1 MRQENE
7 SFRPDHGIPTES
19 TDSANLQELDEV
31 YSATWAVIDPLGDT
45 MLSMPARAATV
56 AHGQGLYAL
65 DSDHHRSAI
74 LQSHGR
80 SHSFGLQASEKPDFS
95 QLQAPAIANA
105 RDENRLLYQHASP
118 VMETLY
124 EQIANTH
131 SMVLLTSSN
140 GLILHSLGDADFLEK
155 ASRVALMPGV
165 EWSEQSKGTNAIGT
179 ALTEGQ
185 AMVVH
190 GNDHFLQANQFL
202 TCSCTPIF
210 DPYGKVMG
218 ALDVTGDQRSY
229 HQHTMALVRMSAQ
242 MIENHMFANVFPD
255 AMRIHFHS
263 RPEFLSTLVEGI
275 IVFTLDGRFLSANR
289 SAQFQLGLSVNAM
302 QAHTFSSLF
311 NQPISQFHDRLRHAA
326 GQPVNLCMHNGVQ
339 VFCQARLKTSHWFSS
354 MQEAFSAQPS
364 PQSNPN
370 PQAETLQPPNPSPAT
385 RATTAAAAGRA
396 SLSSLHY
403 LNTGDPQVAAVLHK
417 LQRVQGSDIPIM
429 ILGETGTGKDIL
441 AQAIHNDSARARR
454 PFVSIN
460 CASIPETLIESEL
473 FGYEEGA
480 FTGAKRRGAPGK
492 IQMAHGGTLFLDE
505 IGDMPTQLQ
514 ARLLRVLQ
522 ERRVTP
528 LGSGKEYEVDV
539 MLICATNK
547 NLKTLI
553 AQGQFREDLYYRL
566 NGLVVRLP
574 ALRERSDF
582 EVVANKILFNLC
594 TPEQHISVSPGVM
607 AMFKQYRWPG
617 NFRQLHN
624 LLRTA
629 VVMVGHSGQ
638 IEVEHLPDDF
648 LDEVQQFTHTSTPD
662 PLPCEEAA
670 LGMHH
675 AAGCA
680 APPLADV
687 QALQSAH
694 PRGFFAPGAAV
705 SGSTASTPSGL
716 AGGAHATP
724 VWVAQA
730 PATEH
735 PMAAAASANAAANP
749 FAAPATSAAR
759 LQDVALQAMTDA
771 LRQCQGNVSAAAK
784 LLGVS
789 RNTIY
794 RKKEQL
800 PADVWG

>member
-1 MRQENE
+1 
-7 SFRPDHGIPTES
+7 
-19 TDSANLQELDEV
+19 
-31 YSATWAVIDPLGDT
+31 
-45 MLSMPARAATV
+45 MLSMPTRTPPNT
-56 AHGQGLYAL
+56 GIYAL
-65 DSDHHRSAI
+65 NSEHHRHLI
-74 LQSHGR
+74 QTSHGR
-80 SHSFGLQASEKPDFS
+80 SHSYGLDTLETPDFS
-95 QLQAPAIANA
+95 PLRPRDIECA

-155 ASRVALMPGV
+155 ASQVALMPGV
-165 EWSEQSKGTNAIGT
+165 EWSEQSRGTNAIGT
-179 ALTEGQ
+179 ALTEGKPL
-185 AMVVH
+185 VVH
-190 GNDHFLQANQFL
+190 GRDHFLQANQFL

-218 ALDVTGDQRSY
+218 ALDVTGDERSY

-242 MIENHMFANVFPD
+242 MIENHMFENVFPD

-263 RPEFLSTLVEGI
+263 RPEFLNTLVEGI
-275 IVFTLDGRFLSANR
+275 VVFTLDGRFLSANR

-311 NQPISQFHDRLRHAA
+311 NQPVSQFHDRLRHAA
-326 GQPVNLCMHNGVQ
+326 GQPVSLCMHNGVS
-339 VFCQARLKTSHWFSS
+339 VFCQARLKPTHAWFNTMHTSPYGKQSS
-354 MQEAFSAQPS
+354 QLNA
-364 PQSNPN
+364 
-370 PQAETLQPPNPSPAT
+370 PPEPTPAT

-403 LNTGDPQVAAVLHK
+403 LNTGDPQIAAVLHK

-528 LGSGKEYEVDV
+528 LGSGKEYDVDV

-553 AQGQFREDLYYRL
+553 AQNQFREDLYYRL

-582 EVVANKILFNLC
+582 EIVANKILHNLC
-594 TPEQHISVSPGVM
+594 ESGQNIRIGDEVM
-607 AMFKQYRWPG
+607 ALFLKYRWPG

-629 VVMVGHSGQ
+629 VVMVGCSGT
-638 IEVEHLPDDF
+638 IGLEHLPDDF
-648 LDEVQQFTHTSTPD
+648 LEEVHQHPLRHTPPE
-662 PLPCEEAA
+662 PLPSEEAA
-670 LGMHH
+670 LG
-675 AAGCA
+675 
-680 APPLADV
+680 LALP
-687 QALQSAH
+687 A
-694 PRGFFAPGAAV
+694 
-705 SGSTASTPSGL
+705 TASTHM
-716 AGGAHATP
+716 AG
-724 VWVAQA
+724 
-730 PATEH
+730 
-735 PMAAAASANAAANP
+735 
-749 FAAPATSAAR
+749 PATSATHPGSAFFQPPERTPDASASYPMPAANPGAPR

-771 LRQCQGNVSAAAK
+771 LRQCRGNVSAAAK

-794 RKKEQL
+794 RKKDHL
-800 PADVWG
+800 PPDVWG

>member
-1 MRQENE
+1 MFENE
-7 SFRPDHGIPTES
+7 TLLSRRFDLQQTENLKFDHGVYAGSSEPMNPQES
-19 TDSANLQELDEV
+19 DILQSHLWAATNSSGDNL
-31 YSATWAVIDPLGDT
+31 
-45 MLSMPARAATV
+45 LSMPTHTTPNPGVFAPN
-56 AHGQGLYAL
+56 
-65 DSDHHRSAI
+65 SDHHRHLI
-74 LQSHGR
+74 QESHGR
-80 SHSFGLQASEKPDFS
+80 SLSFGLNVSGKPDFS
-95 QLQAPAIANA
+95 PLKVRDIEFA

-165 EWSEQSKGTNAIGT
+165 EWSEQSRGTNAIGT
-179 ALTEGQ
+179 ALTEGKPL
-185 AMVVH
+185 VVH
-190 GNDHFLQANQFL
+190 GRDHFLQANQFL

-218 ALDVTGDQRSY
+218 ALDVTGDERSY

-242 MIENHMFANVFPD
+242 MIENHMFENVFPD

-263 RPEFLSTLVEGI
+263 RPEFLNTLVEGI
-275 IVFTLDGRFLSANR
+275 VVFTLDGRFMSANR

-311 NQPISQFHDRLRHAA
+311 NQPVSQFHDRLRHAA
-326 GQPVNLCMHNGVQ
+326 GQPVSLCMHNGVS
-339 VFCQARLKTSHWFSS
+339 VFCQARLKPTSNWFSS
-354 MQEAFSAQPS
+354 SQTRVMTDHSQHT
-364 PQSNPN
+364 
-370 PQAETLQPPNPSPAT
+370 AEPPAPKPAT
-385 RATTAAAAGRA
+385 RATRASTTAAAGRA

-403 LNTGDPQVAAVLHK
+403 LNTGDPQIAAVLHK

-441 AQAIHNDSARARR
+441 AQAIHNDSARARL
-454 PFVSIN
+454 PFISIN
-460 CASIPETLIESEL
+460 CASIPESLIESEL

-528 LGSGKEYEVDV
+528 LGSGKEYDVDV

-553 AQGQFREDLYYRL
+553 AHSQFREDLYYRL

-582 EVVANKILFNLC
+582 EVVAHKILLNLC
-594 TPEQHISVSPGVM
+594 EPGQKIGISDEAM
-607 AMFKQYRWPG
+607 ALFLQFRWPG

-629 VVMVGHSGQ
+629 VVMVGHSGE
-638 IEVEHLPDDF
+638 IGLEHLPDDF
-648 LDEVQQFTHTSTPD
+648 LEEVQQRPLRNQAPNH
-662 PLPCEEAA
+662 LPCEEAA
-670 LGMHH
+670 LGVPFAN
-675 AAGCA
+675 AA
-680 APPLADV
+680 L
-687 QALQSAH
+687 
-694 PRGFFAPGAAV
+694 
-705 SGSTASTPSGL
+705 PSL
-716 AGGAHATP
+716 T
-724 VWVAQA
+724 
-730 PATEH
+730 T
-735 PMAAAASANAAANP
+735 MAAAPIAEPDRTTFPMGLQSTATCPPSTTTSTPPVSMNAP
-749 FAAPATSAAR
+749 R
-759 LQDVALQAMTDA
+759 LQDVALQTMTDA
-771 LRQCQGNVSAAAK
+771 LRQCRGNVSAAAK

-794 RKKEQL
+794 RKKDQL
-800 PADVWG
+800 PGDVWG

>member
-1 MRQENE
+1 
-7 SFRPDHGIPTES
+7 
-19 TDSANLQELDEV
+19 
-31 YSATWAVIDPLGDT
+31 
-45 MLSMPARAATV
+45 MLSMPTRSAPNT
-56 AHGQGLYAL
+56 GMYAL
-65 DSDHHRSAI
+65 NSDSHRDLI
-74 LQSHGR
+74 RQSHGR
-80 SHSFGLQASEKPDFS
+80 SHSFGLNAYGKPDFS
-95 QLQAPAIANA
+95 PLQQREIEFA

-131 SMVLLTSSN
+131 SMVLLTSNN

-155 ASRVALMPGV
+155 ATRVALMPGV
-165 EWSEQSKGTNAIGT
+165 EWSEQSRGTNAIGT
-179 ALTEGQ
+179 ALTEAQ
-185 AMVVH
+185 PIVVH

-218 ALDVTGDQRSY
+218 ALDVTGDERSY

-242 MIENHMFANVFPD
+242 MIENHMFANAFPD
-255 AMRIHFHS
+255 AIRIHFHS
-263 RPEFLSTLVEGI
+263 RPEFLNTLVEGI
-275 IVFTLDGRFLSANR
+275 VVFTLDGRFLSANR

-311 NQPISQFHDRLRHAA
+311 NLPVSQFHDRLRHAA
-326 GQPVNLCMHNGVQ
+326 GQPVNLCMHNGVS
-339 VFCQARLKTSHWFSS
+339 VYCQARLKPTNAWFSGL
-354 MQEAFSAQPS
+354 P
-364 PQSNPN
+364 
-370 PQAETLQPPNPSPAT
+370 ETRQVADHTSGTPPVPTPAT
-385 RATTAAAAGRA
+385 RSTTAAAAGRA

-403 LNTGDPQVAAVLHK
+403 LNTGDPQIAAVLHK

-441 AQAIHNDSARARR
+441 AQAIHNDSARSRR

-528 LGSGKEYEVDV
+528 LGSGKEYDVDV

-582 EVVANKILFNLC
+582 EIVANKILFTLC
-594 TPEQHISVSPGVM
+594 EPGQKIQISKAVM
-607 AMFKQYRWPG
+607 DLFVQFRWPG

-629 VVMVGHSGQ
+629 VVMVGQSGD
-638 IEVEHLPDDF
+638 IGLEHLPDDF
-648 LDEVQQFTHTSTPD
+648 LEEVRQLPMHSAIIE

-670 LGMHH
+670 LGM
-675 AAGCA
+675 
-680 APPLADV
+680 PPPSSLAMS
-687 QALQSAH
+687 Q
-694 PRGFFAPGAAV
+694 
-705 SGSTASTPSGL
+705 PSL
-716 AGGAHATP
+716 P
-724 VWVAQA
+724 
-730 PATEH
+730 
-735 PMAAAASANAAANP
+735 
-749 FAAPATSAAR
+749 TSAARAVSTMPEPTRTDEVCMSPPTLGSAAPR
-759 LQDVALQAMTDA
+759 LQDVALQTMTDA

-800 PADVWG
+800 PPDVWG

>member
-1 MRQENE
+1 
-7 SFRPDHGIPTES
+7 
-19 TDSANLQELDEV
+19 
-31 YSATWAVIDPLGDT
+31 
-45 MLSMPARAATV
+45 MLSMPTRSAPSM
-56 AHGQGLYAL
+56 GMYAL
-65 DSDHHRSAI
+65 DSDSHRHLI
-74 LQSHGR
+74 QQSHGR
-80 SHSFGLQASEKPDFS
+80 SHSFGLNAYGKPDFS
-95 QLQAPAIANA
+95 PLQQREIEFA

-155 ASRVALMPGV
+155 ATRVALMPGV
-165 EWSEQSKGTNAIGT
+165 EWSEQSRGTNAIGT

-185 AMVVH
+185 PMVVH
-190 GNDHFLQANQFL
+190 GRDHFLQANQFL

-218 ALDVTGDQRSY
+218 ALDVTGDERSY

-263 RPEFLSTLVEGI
+263 RPEFLNTLVEGI
-275 IVFTLDGRFLSANR
+275 VVFTLDGRFLSANR

-311 NQPISQFHDRLRHAA
+311 NLPVSQFHDRLRHAA
-326 GQPVNLCMHNGVQ
+326 GQPVNLCMHNGVS
-339 VFCQARLKTSHWFSS
+339 VFCQARLKPTNAWFSGLAETR
-354 MQEAFSAQPS
+354 QVTENAAGEPPS
-364 PQSNPN
+364 P
-370 PQAETLQPPNPSPAT
+370 TPAT

-403 LNTGDPQVAAVLHK
+403 LNTGDPQIAAVLHK

-528 LGSGKEYEVDV
+528 LGSGKEYDVDV

-582 EVVANKILFNLC
+582 ETVANKILFNLC
-594 TPEQHISVSPGVM
+594 ETGQKIQISRAVM
-607 AMFKQYRWPG
+607 DLFMQYRWPG

-629 VVMVGHSGQ
+629 VVMVGYSGD
-638 IEVEHLPDDF
+638 IGLEHLPDDF
-648 LDEVQQFTHTSTPD
+648 LEEVRQLPMQSAAIE
-662 PLPCEEAA
+662 PLPFEEAA
-670 LGMHH
+670 LGM
-675 AAGCA
+675 
-680 APPLADV
+680 PLPARFEV
-687 QALQSAH
+687 TQAQITAH
-694 PRGFFAPGAAV
+694 AV
-705 SGSTASTPSGL
+705 STTPENTHADALCMSPSTSTP
-716 AGGAHATP
+716 
-724 VWVAQA
+724 VA
-730 PATEH
+730 P
-735 PMAAAASANAAANP
+735 
-749 FAAPATSAAR
+749 R
-759 LQDVALQAMTDA
+759 LHDVALQTMTDA

-800 PADVWG
+800 PPDVWG